1 MNIANI
7 RIALYL
13 HHPRLYYHASPPTK
27 TSPLMTPTCSNIYSC
42 GGTYSTITP
51 PTLLPI
57 AGTPGD
63 AAAAAGTE
71 YVGVSAPINPTKF
84 QRPFV
89 SFD

>member
-1 MNIANI
+1 
-7 RIALYL
+7 
-13 HHPRLYYHASPPTK
+13 
-27 TSPLMTPTCSNIYSC
+27 MTPTCSNTRSR
-42 GGTYSTITP
+42 GGTHCAVAP

-71 YVGVSAPINPTKF
+71 YVVVSAPINPTKF